1 MRRLRR
7 DSANQIQQSMS
18 RRGFTLIELLVVIAI
33 IAILVAILL
42 PAVQRARA
50 TARRT
55 QCLNNLKQIALAL
68 HQFHGA
74 HQTFPPARL
83 IINKQR
89 AKVNETATEVG
100 LDEPSWLVHI
110 LPYMEQSIVA
120 SDWDIYK
127 TYGEHPEKIR
137 RHVVPA
143 FLCPD
148 RHQMTNSFAPDS
160 RTEIRLPCGC
170 PAGVQVI
177 PGGAVVD
184 YVGNHGDNSPG
195 AVGLPTD
202 FYWGGNGTGV
212 LISCRAVVD
221 EVKSTESKTVLAHE
235 WLDKVRIDDVTDGT
249 SQTLLVGEPYVPDG
263 EMNQS
268 PYNGPA
274 YFGRH
279 LTHFCR
285 IGGPGVPIAHHA
297 NDRRTNAYA
306 FGAVHEGMCQF
317 AFADGSASGV
327 SSSISTQVL
336 GNLCSRAGGIP
347 ASGF

>member
-1 MRRLRR
+1 MKSFRKVLKTQSQ
-7 DSANQIQQSMS
+7 SASP

-33 IAILVAILL
+33 ISVLIAILL

-74 HQTFPPARL
+74 HQAFPPARL

-89 AKVNETATEVG
+89 AQVNETATEVG
-100 LDEPSWLVHI
+100 LDEPSWLVRI
-110 LPYMEQSIVA
+110 LPYLEQSIVA
-120 SDWDIYK
+120 ADWDLYK

-143 FLCPD
+143 FLCPE
-148 RHQMTNSFAPDS
+148 RHQVSTSFAPDS
-160 RTEIRLPCGC
+160 RREIRMSCGC

-195 AVGLPTD
+195 AIGQPTD

-212 LISCRAVVD
+212 LISSRPEID
-221 EVKSTESKTVLAHE
+221 KTKSTESKFVLGSDWE
-235 WLDKVRIDDVTDGT
+235 DKVRIEDVTDGT
-249 SQTLLVGEPYVPDG
+249 SQTVLVGEPFIPEG

-279 LTHFCR
+279 LTHFAR
-285 IGGPGVPIAHHA
+285 IGGPGVPIAHNA
-297 NDRRTNAYA
+297 LDRRANAYA
-306 FGAVHEGMCQF
+306 FGAVHDGMCQF
-317 AFADGSASGV
+317 AFVDGSASAI

-336 GNLCSRAGGIP
+336 GNLCNRAGGIP
-347 ASGF
+347 SNGF